1 MLYLIVIIHGYFF
14 LDKPSPNEYNQTC
27 VTKWVTKVR
36 TRCGS
41 VWLEHLVWDQGV
53 AGSNPVTSINFICRC
68 GSMVEH
74 QPSKLNTWVRFPSPA
89 LQNTLRINLRVF
101 CKQARPRTQGSVSPA
116 GSVGSQTCRP
126 PDDARPITCST
137 LQAMPKGKRREPMQ
151 VYLREVLFFC
161 PLIARQRVHEI
172 GTQCL

>member
-101 CKQARPRTQGSVSPA
+101 LKTNFITFYFPLLTAFVTSVHPPVPVESVSANLHISLPA
-116 GSVGSQTCRP
+116 LHRS
-126 PDDARPITCST
+126 
-137 LQAMPKGKRREPMQ
+137 L
-151 VYLREVLFFC
+151 
-161 PLIARQRVHEI
+161 
-172 GTQCL
+172 